1 MPAGGTGVAQQRRGR
16 ELGGGVVR
24 EGEGVAA
31 LRQCG
36 KSSEVKGKTR
46 LLCGVLMSLTDTDTK
61 RQILQCICKCVY
73 LYLCV

>member
-1 MPAGGTGVAQQRRGR
+1 MERGVWRKVGGVLEA
-16 ELGGGVVR
+16 EGGG
-24 EGEGVAA
+24 ELAA

-61 RQILQCICKCVY
+61 RQILQCICKYVY
-73 LYLCV
+73 L